1 MSGLAIPHGYHLEE
15 SRASR
20 IERWREQ
27 REARAFEQL
36 VTTLRRKLE
45 NKGECR
51 HCGREVG
58 LLPGVVGNVV
68 RYHRDVEGA
77 PCVGRGRAAV

>member
-1 MSGLAIPHGYHLEE
+1 MICLPIPYGFHPDNTK
-15 SRASR
+15 ASR
-20 IERWREQ
+20 LERWRER

-45 NKGECR
+45 NRGVCR

-58 LLPGVVGNVV
+58 LLPGAAASVT
-68 RYHRDVEGA
+68 RYHFNGDGM
-77 PCVGRGRAAV
+77 PCVGRGRVAA